1 MRPTDA
7 ASPAQ
12 AGREAGADAIR
23 AEAARWF
30 ARAHS
35 GEWDAA
41 REQARAD
48 WLAADPRHA
57 YEYRL
62 LESIWQAA
70 DAVAPERLRAL
81 AEAPRR
87 AARSGRRAAL
97 ALSLGAAILA
107 VGGWALWPRGAGW
120 TEYQT
125 RIGELRSVALPD
137 GSRAELNSNSHIRV
151 RFDDA
156 ERRVLLVAGEA
167 LFSVEKNAG
176 RPFVVDAGLGT
187 ATVTGTRFDV
197 RRDAD
202 QVRVLVESGS
212 VKVAGAHDAAALPVA
227 AGQGVRIGAA
237 GQAGGV
243 EPADVTATL
252 AWRGGQI
259 RFSNTDLAT
268 AAREVSRY
276 RQHPIVLGAGVAHL
290 TVTSVFQTRDTDAFL
305 TALPHILPVQVRQ
318 LADGRSE
325 ISAR

>member
-7 ASPAQ
+7 ASPGP
-12 AGREAGADAIR
+12 AGHDAGADAIR
-23 AEAARWF
+23 ADAARWF

-41 REQARAD
+41 QEQARAD

-57 YEYRL
+57 YEYRM

-70 DAVAPERLRAL
+70 DSVAPERLRAL
-81 AEAPRR
+81 AEPPRR
-87 AARSGRRAAL
+87 TAHAGRRAAL
-97 ALSLGAAILA
+97 ALSLGAAIVA

-125 RIGELRSVALPD
+125 QVGELRSVALPD
-137 GSRAELNSNSHIRV
+137 GSRAELNSNSRIRV
-151 RFDDA
+151 RFDDT
-156 ERRVLLVAGEA
+156 ERRVALVEGEA
-167 LFSVEKNAG
+167 LFSVEKNAA

-187 ATVTGTRFDV
+187 AVVTGTRFDV
-197 RRDAD
+197 RRDAE

-212 VKVAGAHDAAALPVA
+212 VKVAGARDAAAVPVE

-237 GQAGGV
+237 GQADRV
-243 EPADVTATL
+243 EPVDVAATL

-259 RFSNTDLAT
+259 RFSNTDLAS

-276 RQHPIVLGAGVAHL
+276 RPHPVVLAPGIEHL

-305 TALPHILPVQVRQ
+305 TALPHILPVRVRQ
-318 LADGRSE
+318 LPDGRSE
-325 ISAR
+325 IAPR

>member
-7 ASPAQ
+7 ASPGQ

-41 REQARAD
+41 QEQARAD

-81 AEAPRR
+81 AEAPGR
-87 AARSGRRAAL
+87 ASHSGRRAAL

-125 RIGELRSVALPD
+125 QVGELRSVALPD

-176 RPFVVDAGLGT
+176 RPFVV
-187 ATVTGTRFDV
+187 
-197 RRDAD
+197 
-202 QVRVLVESGS
+202 
-212 VKVAGAHDAAALPVA
+212 
-227 AGQGVRIGAA
+227 
-237 GQAGGV
+237 
-243 EPADVTATL
+243 
-252 AWRGGQI
+252 
-259 RFSNTDLAT
+259 
-268 AAREVSRY
+268 
-276 RQHPIVLGAGVAHL
+276 
-290 TVTSVFQTRDTDAFL
+290 
-305 TALPHILPVQVRQ
+305 
-318 LADGRSE
+318 
-325 ISAR
+325 

>member
-7 ASPAQ
+7 ASPVGAGLQ
-12 AGREAGADAIR
+12 AGAHAIR

-30 ARAHS
+30 ARAHC
-35 GEWDAA
+35 GQWDAA
-41 REQARAD
+41 QEQARAD

-87 AARSGRRAAL
+87 TAHSGRRAAL
-97 ALSLGAAILA
+97 ALSLGAAIIA
-107 VGGWALWPRGAGW
+107 AGGWAWWPRGAGW
-120 TEYQT
+120 VEYRTQV
-125 RIGELRSVALPD
+125 GELRSVALPD
-137 GSRAELNSNSHIRV
+137 GSRAELNSRSHLRV

-156 ERRVLLVAGEA
+156 ERRVALIEGEA

-197 RRDAD
+197 RRDAE
-202 QVRVLVESGS
+202 QVRVLVASGS
-212 VKVAGAHDAAALPVA
+212 VKVAGAHDAAAVPVA

-237 GQAGGV
+237 GQADRV
-243 EPADVTATL
+243 EPVDVAATL
-252 AWRGGQI
+252 AWRDGQI
-259 RFSNTDLAT
+259 RFSDTDLAS

-276 RQHPIVLGAGVAHL
+276 RQHPVALGPGVAHL

-305 TALPHILPVQVRQ
+305 TALPHILPVRVRQ
-318 LADGRSE
+318 LPDGRSE
-325 ISAR
+325 ILAR

>member
-7 ASPAQ
+7 ASSGR
-12 AGREAGADAIR
+12 AGREADAIR

-35 GEWDAA
+35 GEWDSAQ
-41 REQARAD
+41 EQARAA
-48 WLAADPRHA
+48 WLAADRRHA
-57 YEYRL
+57 YEYGM

-70 DAVAPERLRAL
+70 GGIAPERLRAL
-81 AEAPRR
+81 AEPPRR
-87 AARSGRRAAL
+87 VAHPGRRAAL
-97 ALSLGAAILA
+97 ALSLGAAIIA

-120 TEYQT
+120 TEYRTQV
-125 RIGELRSVALPD
+125 GELRSVALPD
-137 GSRAELNSNSHIRV
+137 GSRAELNSRSRIRV

-156 ERRVLLVAGEA
+156 ERRVVLEEGEA
-167 LFSVEKNAG
+167 LFTVEKNAA

-227 AGQGVRIGAA
+227 AGQGVRIDAA
-237 GQAGGV
+237 GQAGAA
-243 EPADVTATL
+243 EPVDMAATL

-276 RQHPIVLGAGVAHL
+276 RQQPIVLAPGVEHL

-305 TALPHILPVQVRQ
+305 MALPHILPVQVRQ
-318 LADGRSE
+318 LPDGRSE

>member
-7 ASPAQ
+7 ASPGQ

-87 AARSGRRAAL
+87 TARSGRRAAL
-97 ALSLGAAILA
+97 ALSLGAAIVA

-167 LFSVEKNAG
+167 LFSVEKNAA

-202 QVRVLVESGS
+202 QVGVLVESGS
-212 VKVAGAHDAAALPVA
+212 VKVAGAHDAAAVPVT

-237 GQAGGV
+237 GQAGAV
-243 EPADVTATL
+243 EPADVAATL

-276 RQHPIVLGAGVAHL
+276 RQHPVVLGAGVAHL

-318 LADGRSE
+318 LPDGRSE

>member
-7 ASPAQ
+7 ASPGQ
-12 AGREAGADAIR
+12 AGREVGADAIR

-41 REQARAD
+41 QEQARAD

-81 AEAPRR
+81 AEAPGR
-87 AARSGRRAAL
+87 ASHSGRRAAL

-125 RIGELRSVALPD
+125 QVGELRSVALPD

-197 RRDAD
+197 RRDAE
-202 QVRVLVESGS
+202 QMRVLVESGS
-212 VKVAGAHDAAALPVA
+212 VKVAGAHDAAAVPVT

-237 GQAGGV
+237 GQADRA
-243 EPADVTATL
+243 EPVDVAAKL

-259 RFSNTDLAT
+259 RFSNTDLAS

-276 RQHPIVLGAGVAHL
+276 RQQPIVLGPGVEHL

-305 TALPHILPVQVRQ
+305 TALPHILPVRVRQ
-318 LADGRSE
+318 LPDGRSE

>member
-1 MRPTDA
+1 M
-7 ASPAQ
+7 
-12 AGREAGADAIR
+12 
-23 AEAARWF
+23 
-30 ARAHS
+30 
-35 GEWDAA
+35 
-41 REQARAD
+41 
-48 WLAADPRHA
+48 
-57 YEYRL
+57 
-62 LESIWQAA
+62 
-70 DAVAPERLRAL
+70 
-81 AEAPRR
+81 
-87 AARSGRRAAL
+87 
-97 ALSLGAAILA
+97 SLGAAILA

-125 RIGELRSVALPD
+125 QVGELRSVALPD
-137 GSRAELNSNSHIRV
+137 GSRAELNSNSQIRV

-197 RRDAD
+197 RRDAE
-202 QVRVLVESGS
+202 QMRVLVESGS
-212 VKVAGAHDAAALPVA
+212 VKVAGAHDAAAVPVT

-237 GQAGGV
+237 GQADRAGLV
-243 EPADVTATL
+243 DVAATL

-259 RFSNTDLAT
+259 RFSNTDLAS

-276 RQHPIVLGAGVAHL
+276 RQQPIVLGPGVEHL

-305 TALPHILPVQVRQ
+305 TALPHILPVRVRQ
-318 LADGRSE
+318 LPDGRSE